1 VCSANNTHADFTI
14 RALNAGKHVLV
25 EKPMAMTVED
35 CMAMID
41 AAKKNGN
48 TIDGALIDEAARIVV
63 ENRIGSTSALQRKL
77 KVGYAMASRI
87 MDELEARGVVGPPNG
102 SKPREVI
109 VDAL

>member
-1 VCSANNTHADFTI
+1 MLAVMRSTHVSVK
-14 RALNAGKHVLV
+14 ALRMH
-25 EKPMAMTVED
+25 T
-35 CMAMID
+35 CISF
-41 AAKKNGN
+41 
-48 TIDGALIDEAARIVV
+48 DGALIDEAARIVV

-87 MDELEARGVVGPPNG
+87 MGELEARGVVGPPNG